1 MVLADRTVTMLISDE
16 GRLVLEQAEVELRA
30 GSRLVAKID
39 ETDDLG
45 IWIEVRRRDGVH
57 IRLVRWEYVL
67 AVEFPKEDR
76 RPFGLG
82 PEV

>member
-1 MVLADRTVTMLISDE
+1 MLVSDD
-16 GRLVLEQAEVELRA
+16 GRLVLERAEIELRD

-57 IRLVRWEYVL
+57 ILLVRWEYVL
-67 AVEFPKEDR
+67 TLEFPKEDR

-82 PEV
+82 TKV